1 MQFGSIR
8 QAAGP
13 SGMGIDLAYKLAR
26 TPEYQTLLS
35 QQIAIVESDQQRVRH
50 AALTE
55 LLDLARDP
63 ATALETRLNILKF
76 LVLEAA
82 PKLQGLD
89 GGSGNLI
96 VNIGLPP
103 EAAITSSRVIDAST
117 PAELLPKT

>member
-1 MQFGSIR
+1 
-8 QAAGP
+8 
-13 SGMGIDLAYKLAR
+13 MGIDLAYKLAR